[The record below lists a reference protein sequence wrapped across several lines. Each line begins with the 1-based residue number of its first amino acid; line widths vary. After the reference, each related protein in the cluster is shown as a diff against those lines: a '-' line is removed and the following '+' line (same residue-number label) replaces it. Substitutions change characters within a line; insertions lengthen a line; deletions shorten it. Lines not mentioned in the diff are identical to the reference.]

1 MKIYYFINLDKLQDE
16 YWGDRYGN
24 IHKFLV
30 RNGVNLVSNLEKK
43 ITRGENEAR
52 KSISYEQIESVIIE
66 GTHPSSDTIYVIA
79 TALAYKKPVLYLVEK
94 GHSIP
99 EQLEY
104 IRKDPNLGENF
115 FLKFYSK
122 NEKDLP
128 AGKQGKLTYPNIIS
142 DFLGLLESGTL
153 MKEKVN
159 VKFTLRIS
167 PKIERYLTWKSLK
180 LKIPKAEYLRQTL
193 EKIITEDPEYKN
205 FIKKVKDEF

>member
-1 MKIYYFINLDKLQDE
+1 MKIYYFINLDKLKE
-16 YWGDRYGN
+16 KYWEDRYTE
-24 IHKFLV
+24 IHKFLI

-43 ITRGENEAR
+43 ISRGENEAR

-94 GHSIP
+94 GHAIP
-99 EQLEY
+99 DQLEY

-122 NEKDLP
+122 NDKEKS
-128 AGKQGKLTYPNIIS
+128 TYASTIA

-153 MKEKVN
+153 SKEKVN

-180 LKIPKAEYLRQTL
+180 LKTAKAEYVRDTL
-193 EKIITEDPEYKN
+193 EQILTNDPEYKS
-205 FIKKVKDEF
+205 FLKKVKDDF